1 MQYLKNISLAKDWKL
16 DKWGEC
22 YQKISTNY
30 QPFEKGNTPY
40 TWTSPLTK
48 GHNLCC
54 RRD

>member
-1 MQYLKNISLAKDWKL
+1 MRELMNFTGELALIEKDIVAL
-16 DKWGEC
+16 DEP
-22 YQKISTNY
+22 SR
-30 QPFEKGNTPY
+30 FDDRLF